1 MTERN
6 EGEPGRSALDEM
18 LAAGDRPRR
27 RRRPRLAVWLPAWRG
42 PLLRTRRERLLAG
55 TGAVVVAAALVIGG
69 ALIYLT
75 GHQGKQVTAYF
86 TETIGIY
93 PGSDVRVLGVKIGTV
108 DAVRPRGSQVQVTMT
123 LDHAAEVPASAR
135 AVVIAPSVVADR
147 YIQLT
152 PAYTGGPRLVSG
164 AVIPA
169 SRTAVPAEVDQV
181 YASLQKLA
189 TALGPAG
196 ANSRGALSSLIKT
209 GAANLSG
216 NGTALH
222 NMLNEYSGLTKTL
235 GGSASNLAATIA
247 YLQQFTTTLK
257 DSNGQVRQAEQQLAD
272 VSGFLAGDR
281 QQLAAALH
289 DLSVALGQ
297 VQSFIGSN
305 RALIKSNVTKLATI
319 TQLLVN
325 ERASLAEALDTA
337 PLAADNLLN
346 AYDAAHRTLDGRGD
360 LNEFSMGPAG
370 RGLTAATSPQGAAPT
385 GAVPVTL
392 AELAK
397 LPPLPLPAVGPAY
410 GTPQAILAGGH

>member
-18 LAAGDRPRR
+18 LAAGDRPRH

-42 PLLRTRRERLLAG
+42 PLLRTRRERLIAG
-55 TGAVVVAAALVIGG
+55 TGAVVVALALVISGT
-69 ALIYLT
+69 LIYLT
-75 GHQGKQVTAYF
+75 GHQGRQVTAYF

-108 DAVRPRGSQVQVTMT
+108 DAVRPRGGQVQVTMT
-123 LDHAAEVPASAR
+123 LDHGATVPASAR

-152 PAYTGGPRLVSG
+152 PAYTGGPQLASG
-164 AVIPA
+164 SVIPA

-189 TALGPAG
+189 TALGPNG
-196 ANSRGALSSLIKT
+196 ANSRGALSNLIKT
-209 GAANLSG
+209 GAANLAG

-222 NMLNEYSGLTKTL
+222 DMLNEYSGLTKTL
-235 GGSASNLAATIA
+235 GGSASNLAATIV

-257 DSNGQVRQAEQQLAD
+257 GSNGQVRHAEQQLAD

-305 RALIKSNVTKLATI
+305 RGLIKSNVTKLAAI
-319 TQLLVN
+319 TQLLVD

-370 RGLTAATSPQGAAPT
+370 RGLTAAASPQGSAPS
-385 GAVPVTL
+385 GAVPVTV

-410 GTPQAILAGGH
+410 GTPPAILAGGH